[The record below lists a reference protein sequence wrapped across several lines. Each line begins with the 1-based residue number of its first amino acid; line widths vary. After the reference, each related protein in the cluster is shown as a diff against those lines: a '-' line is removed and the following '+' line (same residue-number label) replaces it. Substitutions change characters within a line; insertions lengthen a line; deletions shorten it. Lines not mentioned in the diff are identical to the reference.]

1 MKILIDAQL
10 SPSLAAWIN
19 RTFDDIHAD
28 SAWSLGLSDKSDHQ
42 IYTYAKQNAYVI
54 MSKDVDFLSLLEELG
69 SPPSLIW
76 VTCGNTSNAA
86 MREILSLTLPRVVEL
101 LSSGEVVVEIR
112 NKSELG
118 S

>member
-28 SAWSLGLSDKSDHQ
+28 SAWSLGLSDKSDYQ
-42 IYTYAKQNAYVI
+42 IYTHAKQNRYVI
-54 MSKDVDFLSLLEELG
+54 LSKDADFLRLLEELG
-69 SPPSLIW
+69 SPPKLIW

-86 MREILSLTLPRVVEL
+86 MREILSQTLIQVVEL
-101 LSSGEVVVEIR
+101 MASGENVVEIR
-112 NKSELG
+112 NKSEIG
-118 S
+118 